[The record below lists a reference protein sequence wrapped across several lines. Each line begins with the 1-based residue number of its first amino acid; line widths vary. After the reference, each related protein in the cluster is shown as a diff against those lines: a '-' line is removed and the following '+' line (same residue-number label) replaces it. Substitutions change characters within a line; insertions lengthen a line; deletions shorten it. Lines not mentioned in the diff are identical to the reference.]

1 MEGPSESLR
10 VREYSERMRIGS
22 HGSQIPEGAIID
34 KSSLKQPMK
43 TDENL
48 FKSGVELLKLQE
60 TEK

>member
-1 MEGPSESLR
+1 MDEDWDPGSKVL
-10 VREYSERMRIGS
+10 ER
-22 HGSQIPEGAIID
+22 AIID

-43 TDENL
+43 TDENS